1 MSLHFCELKKIADKN
16 AASLKFISYGR
27 EKVNG
32 CDLERK
38 RRLSI
43 NKNACHAL
51 NFRSEIS
58 FVYVTKCLYY
68 SIHYEKEACIHLQK
82 CVDSLSKSMFY
93 STEPHMFL
101 KQYKMASHF

>member
-1 MSLHFCELKKIADKN
+1 MSFHFCEIKKNADKN

-32 CDLERK
+32 CDLKQK

-58 FVYVTKCLYY
+58 FVYVTKCLY
-68 SIHYEKEACIHLQK
+68 IHYEKEAYIHLQK
-82 CVDSLSKSMFY
+82 CVDSPSKSMLY
-93 STEPHMFL
+93 STEPHMLL
-101 KQYKMASHF
+101 KQ